1 MSKLLN
7 FLTDIAINPKQQIA
21 FAQQP
26 KTVTDAFGL
35 SEMDK
40 ALIESKSRTKITAF
54 FADNLTPL
62 AEICNDP
69 NPEDPFPDPDPEPEP
84 EPSKEN

>member
-1 MSKLLN
+1 MSSLFD

-26 KTVTDAFGL
+26 ILMTDLVRL
-35 SEMDK
+35 SEGDQ
-40 ALIESKSRTKITAF
+40 AVFESKSSKQIAAL
-54 FADNLTPL
+54 FADEMTPL

-84 EPSKEN
+84 SKED

>member
-1 MSKLLN
+1 MSKLLD
-7 FLTDIAINPKQQIA
+7 FLTDITINPKQQIA

-40 ALIESKSRTKITAF
+40 TLIESKSSTKITAF
-54 FADNLTPL
+54 FADKLTPL

-84 EPSKEN
+84 EPPKED

>member
-1 MSKLLN
+1 MSSLFD

-26 KTVTDAFGL
+26 IILTDMLGL
-35 SEMDK
+35 SEIEQ
-40 ALIESKSRTKITAF
+40 AVFESKSSNKIAAL
-54 FADNLTPL
+54 FADETTPL

-84 EPSKEN
+84 SKED

>member
-1 MSKLLN
+1 MSNLLN

-26 KTVTDAFGL
+26 KTMMDAFGL
-35 SEMDK
+35 SETDK
-40 ALIESKSRTKITAF
+40 ALIGSKSHTKIADF
-54 FADNLTPL
+54 FADRLIPL

-84 EPSKEN
+84 PPED